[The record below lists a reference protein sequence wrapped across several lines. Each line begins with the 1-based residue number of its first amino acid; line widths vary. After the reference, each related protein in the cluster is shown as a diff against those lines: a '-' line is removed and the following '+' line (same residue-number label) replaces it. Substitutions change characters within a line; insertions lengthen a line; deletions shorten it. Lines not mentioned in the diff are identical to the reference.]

1 MRLQRGFTLL
11 ELLIAIAI
19 FALLALATYRMFD
32 SVMQTDQATR
42 VQEQRMRELVRAMGA
57 LERDLT
63 QAVERPVRDELGD
76 NRGAFLSE
84 GENDQIVELTRGGW
98 RNPLGQARSRL
109 QRVRWS
115 LSGETLERR
124 YWLVLDRA
132 QDSKPR
138 VQQVLDGV
146 TALSWRFLDKE
157 HNWQGHWP
165 TDEGSEEER
174 LESLPLAVE
183 MTLEPLRQAGARLA
197 SARSA
202 AQAGPAAGPAGRREW
217 RERRGRGAAAAG
229 RHAGGAGMRRGQ
241 NGVALITVLLVVA
254 VVTIVC
260 AGLIIRQQ
268 LAIRSSANQ
277 LHVRQAWH
285 YALGGERLAEAVLRR
300 DLRQGGENTREPVDH
315 LGEAWARPMT
325 PFKLDDGG
333 ELRVRIEDPSGR
345 FNLNGL
351 VRKRKVKPD
360 SVKQFRRLLATL
372 GMKEEIVQGLPD
384 RLADWLDADQNP
396 QGEQGAEDNQYLLEA
411 PAYRAANRSFKDVS
425 ELRLLKLSEA
435 DYRRLLPFVS
445 ALPEDAPLNVNTAS
459 VPVLA
464 AMFEIDPGQA
474 ENIVD
479 ARGRE
484 GFQSKDDFTKHLTQL
499 GSKTGNVSYA
509 VGTRYFQVISEVS
522 LGDRRQVLV
531 STLQRGKDG
540 KIRVMARDMGQ
551 GGLPIPSTG
560 GDDWKKDER

>member
-84 GENDQIVELTRGGW
+84 GENDQIVEFTRGGW

-183 MTLEPLRQAGARLA
+183 MTLEHRHYGKLVRVWRLLDPPLKQDQPQASRAARMARTARAGCRSRRKACRGRRNEARAERRRADHRAAGGGGGDHRLRRADHPPAVGDTQQRQPVACAPGLALCAGRRTPGGSGAAPRPAPGRREYPRAGGPPGRGLGATDDAVQAGRRRRAGCGSRTPAGVSTSTDWCA
-197 SARSA
+197 SARSS
-202 AQAGPAAGPAGRREW
+202 R
-217 RERRGRGAAAAG
+217 
-229 RHAGGAGMRRGQ
+229 
-241 NGVALITVLLVVA
+241 
-254 VVTIVC
+254 
-260 AGLIIRQQ
+260 
-268 LAIRSSANQ
+268 
-277 LHVRQAWH
+277 
-285 YALGGERLAEAVLRR
+285 
-300 DLRQGGENTREPVDH
+300 TR
-315 LGEAWARPMT
+315 
-325 PFKLDDGG
+325 
-333 ELRVRIEDPSGR
+333 
-345 FNLNGL
+345 
-351 VRKRKVKPD
+351 
-360 SVKQFRRLLATL
+360 
-372 GMKEEIVQGLPD
+372 
-384 RLADWLDADQNP
+384 
-396 QGEQGAEDNQYLLEA
+396 
-411 PAYRAANRSFKDVS
+411 
-425 ELRLLKLSEA
+425 
-435 DYRRLLPFVS
+435 
-445 ALPEDAPLNVNTAS
+445 
-459 VPVLA
+459 
-464 AMFEIDPGQA
+464 
-474 ENIVD
+474 
-479 ARGRE
+479 
-484 GFQSKDDFTKHLTQL
+484 
-499 GSKTGNVSYA
+499 
-509 VGTRYFQVISEVS
+509 
-522 LGDRRQVLV
+522 
-531 STLQRGKDG
+531 
-540 KIRVMARDMGQ
+540 
-551 GGLPIPSTG
+551 
-560 GDDWKKDER
+560 

>member
-183 MTLEPLRQAGARLA
+183 MTLEHRHYGKLVRVWRLLDPPLKQD
-197 SARSA
+197 
-202 AQAGPAAGPAGRREW
+202 QPQ
-217 RERRGRGAAAAG
+217 
-229 RHAGGAGMRRGQ
+229 GQ
-241 NGVALITVLLVVA
+241 P
-254 VVTIVC
+254 
-260 AGLIIRQQ
+260 
-268 LAIRSSANQ
+268 
-277 LHVRQAWH
+277 
-285 YALGGERLAEAVLRR
+285 
-300 DLRQGGENTREPVDH
+300 GGENGENGEGGVPQPPEGM
-315 LGEAWARPMT
+315 LG
-325 PFKLDDGG
+325 
-333 ELRVRIEDPSGR
+333 
-345 FNLNGL
+345 
-351 VRKRKVKPD
+351 
-360 SVKQFRRLLATL
+360 
-372 GMKEEIVQGLPD
+372 
-384 RLADWLDADQNP
+384 
-396 QGEQGAEDNQYLLEA
+396 A
-411 PAYRAANRSFKDVS
+411 P
-425 ELRLLKLSEA
+425 E
-435 DYRRLLPFVS
+435 
-445 ALPEDAPLNVNTAS
+445 
-459 VPVLA
+459 
-464 AMFEIDPGQA
+464 
-474 ENIVD
+474 
-479 ARGRE
+479 
-484 GFQSKDDFTKHLTQL
+484 
-499 GSKTGNVSYA
+499 
-509 VGTRYFQVISEVS
+509 
-522 LGDRRQVLV
+522 
-531 STLQRGKDG
+531 
-540 KIRVMARDMGQ
+540 
-551 GGLPIPSTG
+551 
-560 GDDWKKDER
+560 

>member
-1 MRLQRGFTLL
+1 MAASRNAPRRASSVSSGASHEATAGFTLL

-42 VQEQRMRELVRAMGA
+42 VQEQRALVRAMGA

-84 GENDQIVELTRGGW
+84 GENDQIVEFTRGGW

-138 VQQVLDGV
+138 AAGAGRGYRAV
-146 TALSWRFLDKE
+146 ALPRQGAQLA
-157 HNWQGHWP
+157 GHWP

-183 MTLEPLRQAGARLA
+183 MTLEHRHYGKLVRVWRLLDPPLKQDQPQGQPGDENGENGEGGC
-197 SARSA
+197 RS
-202 AQAGPAAGPAGRREW
+202 RRKAC
-217 RERRGRGAAAAG
+217 R
-229 RHAGGAGMRRGQ
+229 GAGMRRGQ
-241 NGVALITVLLVVA
+241 SGVALITVLLVVA

-425 ELRLLKLSEA
+425 ERA
-435 DYRRLLPFVS
+435 C
-445 ALPEDAPLNVNTAS
+445 
-459 VPVLA
+459 
-464 AMFEIDPGQA
+464 
-474 ENIVD
+474 
-479 ARGRE
+479 
-484 GFQSKDDFTKHLTQL
+484 
-499 GSKTGNVSYA
+499 
-509 VGTRYFQVISEVS
+509 
-522 LGDRRQVLV
+522 
-531 STLQRGKDG
+531 
-540 KIRVMARDMGQ
+540 
-551 GGLPIPSTG
+551 
-560 GDDWKKDER
+560 

>member
-84 GENDQIVELTRGGW
+84 GENDQIVEFTRGGW

-157 HNWQGHWP
+157 HNWQAHWP

-183 MTLEPLRQAGARLA
+183 MTLEHRHYGKLVRVWRLLDPPLKQD
-197 SARSA
+197 
-202 AQAGPAAGPAGRREW
+202 QPQ
-217 RERRGRGAAAAG
+217 
-229 RHAGGAGMRRGQ
+229 GQ
-241 NGVALITVLLVVA
+241 P
-254 VVTIVC
+254 
-260 AGLIIRQQ
+260 
-268 LAIRSSANQ
+268 
-277 LHVRQAWH
+277 
-285 YALGGERLAEAVLRR
+285 
-300 DLRQGGENTREPVDH
+300 GGEN
-315 LGEAWARPMT
+315 GE
-325 PFKLDDGG
+325 GG
-333 ELRVRIEDPSGR
+333 VPQPPE
-345 FNLNGL
+345 
-351 VRKRKVKPD
+351 
-360 SVKQFRRLLATL
+360 
-372 GMKEEIVQGLPD
+372 GMP
-384 RLADWLDADQNP
+384 
-396 QGEQGAEDNQYLLEA
+396 GA
-411 PAYRAANRSFKDVS
+411 
-425 ELRLLKLSEA
+425 
-435 DYRRLLPFVS
+435 
-445 ALPEDAPLNVNTAS
+445 PE
-459 VPVLA
+459 
-464 AMFEIDPGQA
+464 
-474 ENIVD
+474 
-479 ARGRE
+479 
-484 GFQSKDDFTKHLTQL
+484 
-499 GSKTGNVSYA
+499 
-509 VGTRYFQVISEVS
+509 
-522 LGDRRQVLV
+522 
-531 STLQRGKDG
+531 
-540 KIRVMARDMGQ
+540 
-551 GGLPIPSTG
+551 
-560 GDDWKKDER
+560 